1 MNDLLVLLLL
11 FVVLAATAEYMER
24 KRAKREEMFKRY
36 REHVQAKMIRK
47 RGRS

>member
-1 MNDLLVLLLL
+1 MNDVFVMLLLL
-11 FVVLAATAEYMER
+11 FVLAATAEYMER
-24 KRAKREEMFKRY
+24 KRAKREEMFKQY